1 MQYRVSANGRRVQ
14 CLAAMYDSTA
24 KRTRQK
30 LVWTIDLYDPR
41 EPRPTPD
48 ELAAGTPEQREAW
61 AAEIAKYLDDR
72 KEKARQNTVRSGIA
86 VVAGIMKKI
95 TDDLNSQ
102 TPTLSDDDRQR
113 VTAMVRGWTEALHIA
128 PQPARKPAERKAP
141 IATATTGEDP
151 RAFGGELVEHARE
164 LRRSGLSIAAVAD
177 KMTADGHKVSKS
189 WVQKWTA

>member
-14 CLAAMYDSTA
+14 CLAAMYDKEA

-30 LVWTIDLYDPR
+30 LIWTVDLYDPR

-48 ELAAGTPEQREAW
+48 ELAAGTPEQRAAW
-61 AAEIAKYLDDR
+61 SAEIAQYLDDR

-95 TDDLNSQ
+95 TEDLNSQ

-113 VTAMVRGWTEALHIA
+113 VTTMVRGWAEALHIA
-128 PQPARKPAERKAP
+128 PQPARRKSTERKAP
-141 IATATTGEDP
+141 STTETTDP
-151 RAFGGELVEHARE
+151 RAFGGELVEQART
-164 LRRSGLSIAAVAD
+164 LRSSGLSIAAVAD
-177 KMTADGHKVSKS
+177 KLTTEGHKVSKS
-189 WVQKWTA
+189 WVQKWTS